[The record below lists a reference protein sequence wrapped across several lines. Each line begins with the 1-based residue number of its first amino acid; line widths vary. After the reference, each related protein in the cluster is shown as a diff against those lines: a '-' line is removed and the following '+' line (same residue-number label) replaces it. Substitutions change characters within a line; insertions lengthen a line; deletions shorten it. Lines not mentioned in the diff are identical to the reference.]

1 MKLRNKYIF
10 LLLLFIPVA
19 FMLRIY
25 FLPSHLFFGPEQGR
39 DFLVIKDIVVNHKF
53 TLIGPKTDIDGI
65 FHGPLFYYLS
75 AIPFLIFH
83 GDPFLVL
90 LFLILFHS
98 LTVFVLYFLS
108 EELFSD
114 KFLSSVS
121 IVLFT
126 FSYGA
131 IVDSRWLSNP
141 PMTIPLSALLYFFLI
156 KFIKGK
162 KYYLIPAGITYAL
175 LGQVEFLNYF
185 FFAFVTFFSLVIY
198 KGRVLKNK
206 FVALISFIFAVFF
219 SWINFL
225 LFDLRHDF
233 LITKSLT
240 GLLKGSSG
248 YYISLKE
255 SLVSSTKL
263 FIDTFSLYSGIPS
276 LLVMVIL
283 PIIFLSL
290 VYMSFKNKKYGLIL
304 IWLFIPLFLLILLK
318 HQVLRHFYILI
329 TIPAILSLSFLI
341 SSIRKKSLF
350 LSLIIILLIIVRN
363 LTLLESN
370 LPHNRN
376 VYFQSTQ
383 PELLYKDQLSVIDN
397 IYKNA
402 AGRKFTFQSY
412 TIPYWMQEG
421 WEYLF
426 WFYGNKKYGYIPDKE
441 ADIMYVIIQDD
452 TNKSFQNNWIEN
464 TESKWGR
471 LNNKF
476 RQGILTVEERIL
488 R

>member
-185 FFAFVTFFSLVIY
+185 FFAFITSFSLLIYYRNILRNKLLTVISLVI
-198 KGRVLKNK
+198 
-206 FVALISFIFAVFF
+206 AVFF
-219 SWINFL
+219 ACINFL
-225 LFDLRHDF
+225 FFDLRHDF
-233 LITKSLT
+233 LISKSLMN
-240 GLLKGSSG
+240 LLKGSVG
-248 YYISLKE
+248 YYISFKE
-255 SLVSSTKL
+255 SLISSITL
-263 FIDTFSLYSGIPS
+263 FIDTFSFYTGVPYIIAVIILMI
-276 LLVMVIL
+276 LLPLLIRM
-283 PIIFLSL
+283 F
-290 VYMSFKNKKYGLIL
+290 FKARKYGLIL

-402 AGRKFTFQSY
+402 
-412 TIPYWMQEG
+412 
-421 WEYLF
+421 
-426 WFYGNKKYGYIPDKE
+426 
-441 ADIMYVIIQDD
+441 
-452 TNKSFQNNWIEN
+452 
-464 TESKWGR
+464 
-471 LNNKF
+471 
-476 RQGILTVEERIL
+476 
-488 R
+488 